1 MGILDTI
8 FGNKKK
14 KIEAALQKD
23 PTVDKVLELSAIY
36 VGENDL
42 SSALRLLRAWSKKFN
57 DEKMRNTL
65 HEVELLE
72 RKSEI
77 SALEIRIKEAPNSLN
92 YSRLASLKIKSGELE
107 DALDICKESLEKFPQ
122 FNSGA
127 HQCMGD
133 IFLIQENYDGAAK
146 EYELVIKEDPNNFQV
161 VKSLCEIYIYKNLV
175 SKAVSYLEDL
185 IKKNPADQ
193 TLRDMLTRAKA
204 GEKLVEEAEEEEL
217 IPTPTPIP
225 VAVQPT
231 PIVTTAN
238 RTSSTA
244 PVNREPET
252 SKIKDKQPILRVTAP
267 DGTINEI
274 LLQKDE
280 FVVGRHQE
288 ADLSI
293 DDGKNFI
300 SRKHTAFRKVNGKY
314 QVVDMGSGNGT
325 FVNGS
330 KIQGPHNLRNKDI
343 VKVGYYSI
351 QFMGGDSGPVI
362 PAFDA
367 TMLEDSEATI
377 VGQEFSYLGKSAE
390 PVTAKISVDSG
401 VEKVVKIAGVLQVI
415 VINSS
420 GFPLH
425 FAANDKSLDEQ
436 KASALMSHI
445 FGMVQVDTDKL
456 DIKQVHSCDIIT
468 DKLSVYL
475 YSKNGYV
482 VCVIGSLSCKKAQ
495 VDVEIK
501 SLLQGLV

>member
-77 SALEIRIKEAPNSLN
+77 TALEIRIKEAPNSLN

-107 DALDICKESLEKFPQ
+107 DALAICNESLKKFPQ

-127 HQCMGD
+127 HQCIGD

-146 EYELVIKEDPNNFQV
+146 EYESVIKEDPNNFQV
-161 VKSLCEIYIYKNLV
+161 VKSLCEIYIYKNMV

-193 TLRDMLTRAKA
+193 TLRDMLARAKA
-204 GEKLVEEAEEEEL
+204 GEKLVEETEEEVA
-217 IPTPTPIP
+217 PTPTPIP
-225 VAVQPT
+225 APIQVAPVVAPVKS
-231 PIVTTAN
+231 VT
-238 RTSSTA
+238 
-244 PVNREPET
+244 VNREPET
-252 SKIKDKQPILRVTAP
+252 SKIKEKQPTLSVTAP
-267 DGTINEI
+267 DGSVKEI

-280 FVVGRHQE
+280 FIVGRHQD

-300 SRKHTAFRKVNGKY
+300 SRKHTVFRKVNGKY
-314 QVVDMGSGNGT
+314 QVADMGSGNGT
-325 FVNGS
+325 FVNGN
-330 KIQGPHNLRNKDI
+330 KILAPHDLRNKDI

-351 QFMGGDSGPVI
+351 QFLGGDSGPAL

-377 VGQEFSYLGKSAE
+377 VGQEFSYLGKAAE

-401 VEKVVKIAGVLQVI
+401 VEKVAKIAGVHQVI

-425 FAANDKSLDEQ
+425 YAANDKSLDEQ

-445 FGMVQVDTDKL
+445 FGMFQVDTDKL
-456 DIKQVHSCDIIT
+456 DIKQVHTCDIFT
-468 DKLSVYL
+468 DKLSVFL
-475 YSKNGYV
+475 YSKNGFV
-482 VCVIGSLSCKKAQ
+482 VCVIGSLGCKKAQ
-495 VDVEIK
+495 VDAEIK

>member
-36 VGENDL
+36 VSENDL

-57 DEKMRNTL
+57 DEKMRTTL
-65 HEVELLE
+65 HEVELQE

-77 SALEIRIKEAPNSLN
+77 SALEVRIKEAPNSLN

-107 DALDICKESLEKFPQ
+107 DALRISKESLEKFPQ

-127 HQCMGD
+127 HQCIGD

-161 VKSLCEIYIYKNLV
+161 IKSLCEIYIYKNMV

-193 TLRDMLTRAKA
+193 TLRDMLARAKA
-204 GEKLVEEAEEEEL
+204 GETLVEEVEEEVL
-217 IPTPTPIP
+217 PTPTPIP
-225 VAVQPT
+225 VA
-231 PIVTTAN
+231 
-238 RTSSTA
+238 A
-244 PVNREPET
+244 PVAPVAPPAAKSVAVNREPET
-252 SKIKDKQPILRVTAP
+252 SKIKEKQPTLSVTAP
-267 DGTINEI
+267 DGSVKEI
-274 LLQKDE
+274 VLKKDE
-280 FVVGRHQE
+280 FVVGRHQD

-300 SRKHTAFRKVNGKY
+300 SRKHTVFRKVNGKY
-314 QVVDMGSGNGT
+314 QVADLGSGNGT
-325 FVNGS
+325 FVNGN
-330 KIQGPHNLRNKDI
+330 KIQAPHDLRNKDI

-351 QFMGGDSGPVI
+351 QFLGGDSGPAL
-362 PAFDA
+362 PAFDM

-390 PVTAKISVDSG
+390 PVTSKISVDLG
-401 VEKVVKIAGVLQVI
+401 VEKIAKIAGVNQVI

-436 KASALMSHI
+436 KASALMSYI
-445 FGMVQVDTDKL
+445 YGMIQVDTDKL
-456 DIKQVHSCDIIT
+456 DIKQVHSCDIFT
-468 DKLSVYL
+468 NKLSVFL
-475 YSKNGYV
+475 YSKNGFV